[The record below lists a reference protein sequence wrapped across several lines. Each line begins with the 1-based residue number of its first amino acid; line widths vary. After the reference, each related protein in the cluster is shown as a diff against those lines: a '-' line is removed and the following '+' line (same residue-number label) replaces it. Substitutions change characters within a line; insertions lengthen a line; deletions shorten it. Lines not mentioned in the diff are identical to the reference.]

1 MLPLPDLTN
10 LYTFSGNGTTRR
22 AFLSFSGEYDF
33 FTRFA
38 EIETSP
44 GSTALRLESLGSCLI
59 SRKGLTASDD
69 FYTSSNLRSKIIG
82 AIFFAFVVEDFGLGA
97 FTFDVLFKVITT
109 ILSVS
114 LPDST
119 LTAALGLRL
128 VSSLRVF
135 LPLRPEG
142 ESQGVLCPP
151 KKKKAVSNNINCH
164 LTGLF
169 STAFSL
175 ANHLCASHQATRPHL
190 HFLSRPNVF
199 E

>member
-1 MLPLPDLTN
+1 MLPLPDLTS

-33 FTRFA
+33 LTRFA
-38 EIETSP
+38 EIEASP

-59 SRKGLTASDD
+59 SRKGLTASDH

-82 AIFFAFVVEDFGLGA
+82 AIFFAFVVEDFGLGGL
-97 FTFDVLFKVITT
+97 TLDVLFKVIST

-114 LPDST
+114 SPDST

-128 VSSLRVF
+128 VSSLSLF

-142 ESQGVLCPP
+142 ESQGVLVPAQ
-151 KKKKAVSNNINCH
+151 KKKKQS
-164 LTGLF
+164 
-169 STAFSL
+169 S
-175 ANHLCASHQATRPHL
+175 
-190 HFLSRPNVF
+190 
-199 E
+199 